1 MRDLPGTGARR
12 LRSFALAACV
22 VAIVLGV
29 VAP

>member
-1 MRDLPGTGARR
+1 MRDLPGTGCPPPP
-12 LRSFALAACV
+12 SFFLTACV